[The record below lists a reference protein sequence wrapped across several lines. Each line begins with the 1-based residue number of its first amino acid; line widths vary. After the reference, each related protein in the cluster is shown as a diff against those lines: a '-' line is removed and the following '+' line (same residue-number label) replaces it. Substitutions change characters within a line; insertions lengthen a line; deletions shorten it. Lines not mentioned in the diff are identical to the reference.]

1 MLEMANDLRTDNN
14 LDDANSLMT
23 LAGHLM
29 GIYGNTIPDKS
40 SPSTY
45 LTFLTEV
52 LQVTADSKGDRNV
65 IYALL
70 RDNINLVNDNLAVVL
85 RNWARETLP
94 NLDSQER
101 RIYIIESICAF
112 SNA

>member
-1 MLEMANDLRTDNN
+1 MLEEANNLRIDNN

-23 LAGHLM
+23 LSGHLM
-29 GIYGNTIPDKS
+29 GTYGNTMLDKS

-45 LTFLTEV
+45 LEFLREV
-52 LQVTADSKGDRNV
+52 LQVTADSKGDRNL

-70 RDNINLVNDNLAVVL
+70 RDNINLVNDNFAVVL

-94 NLDSQER
+94 MFV
-101 RIYIIESICAF
+101 IAKGAF
-112 SNA
+112 L